1 MDRYVH
7 VTDES
12 LAEGVRQFEQG
23 QCANDLSDQSPRG
36 GDTEEPDSAA

>member
-1 MDRYVH
+1 MDRDVH

-23 QCANDLSDQSPRG
+23 QRANNLSNQAPGG
-36 GDTEEPDSAA
+36 GDTEKTDSAV